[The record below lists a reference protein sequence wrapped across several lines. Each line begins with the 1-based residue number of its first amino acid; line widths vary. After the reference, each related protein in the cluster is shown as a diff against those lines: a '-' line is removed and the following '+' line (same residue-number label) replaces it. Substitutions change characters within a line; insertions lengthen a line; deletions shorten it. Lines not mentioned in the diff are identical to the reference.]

1 MSACA
6 CSSGGS
12 GSCSSSTPIASPR
25 SVTGT
30 TMHTPCSAT
39 VTSGCWVRSTRAYTV
54 PSSGI
59 VSADSGPEVREP
71 SGTRV
76 AVPSRTSACPLK
88 SAIRNDTSAAP
99 VRTASW
105 SATAVTASMGAA
117 ASTRWSSERR
127 SKRGLTW
134 TVSPETWGR
143 GRTGQRRQVGDCRAA
158 PEGDPAVGPLPAEE
172 GGLSSGCGLRLPE
185 DLVDLGDVVQQLLAL
200 GGVHAALAAGGA
212 GLLGRLVE
220 QLVQLWVLLEVRGL
234 EVVGLQHPQVVLD
247 QVGAGLLD
255 QDGAHLED
263 LVVAALVLLLDGLD
277 RLGLDPGLGR
287 VVDAAGE
294 VAVRGGLHH
303 GEHAGQTHG
312 CASGFSGVRSS
323 ATLLA
328 VITANTSS
336 GPAPGLSTRWVLAR
350 VTGPSM
356 SPTVRHGDRLLVRR
370 VTRADDVRPG
380 DVVL

>member
-12 GSCSSSTPIASPR
+12 GSWSSSTPIASPR

-30 TMHTPCSAT
+30 TMHTPRSVA

-117 ASTRWSSERR
+117 ASTRWGSGRR
-127 SKRGLTW
+127 SKGGLPGS
-134 TVSPETWGR
+134 VSPATWGR
-143 GRTGQRRQVGDCRAA
+143 GRTGQRRQEGDCRAA
-158 PEGDPAVGPLPAEE
+158 PESDPAVRPLPGEE
-172 GGLSSGCGLRLPE
+172 GGPSSGCGLRLPE
-185 DLVDLGDVVQQLLAL
+185 DLVDLGDVVEQLLAL

-220 QLVQLWVLLEVRGL
+220 QLVQLRVLLEVRGL
-234 EVVGLQHPQVVLD
+234 EVVGPEHPQVVLD
-247 QVGAGLLD
+247 QVRPLFLD
-255 QDGAHLED
+255 QDGAGAED
-263 LVVAALVLLLDGLD
+263 RVLVALVLLLDGLD
-277 RLGLDPGLGR
+277 RLRLDAGLGR
-287 VVDAAGE
+287 VVDAARE
-294 VAVRGGLHH
+294 VAVRGGLDG

-312 CASGFSGVRSS
+312 CASGCREIGSS

-328 VITANTSS
+328 VIEDDS
-336 GPAPGLSTRWVLAR
+336 GSGVAPLPVRWQLVD
-350 VTGPSM
+350 VIGPSM
-356 SPTVRHGDRLLVRR
+356 SP
-370 VTRADDVRPG
+370 
-380 DVVL
+380 

>member
-30 TMHTPCSAT
+30 IMTTPRSVT

-54 PSSGI
+54 PSSGM
-59 VSADSGPEVREP
+59 VSADSGPEMREP
-71 SGTRV
+71 SRTRV

-127 SKRGLTW
+127 SKRGLTGS
-134 TVSPETWGR
+134 VSPETWGR

-200 GGVHAALAAGGA
+200 GGVHAALAAGRA
-212 GLLGRLVE
+212 GLLGGLVE
-220 QLVQLWVLLEVRGL
+220 QFVQLRVLLEVRRL
-234 EVVGLQHPQVVLD
+234 EVVRPQHPQVVLD
-247 QVGAGLLD
+247 QVGPLLLD
-255 QDGAHLED
+255 QDRPGAERRVLIG
-263 LVVAALVLLLDGLD
+263 LVLLLDGLD
-277 RLGLDPGLGR
+277 GLGLDAGLGR
-287 VVDAAGE
+287 VVHAAGE
-294 VAVRGGLHH
+294 VAVRGGLDC
-303 GEHAGQTHG
+303 GEHAGETHG
-312 CASGFSGVRSS
+312 CASVCRLFGSS

-328 VITANTSS
+328 VIAGDMSEDRGN
-336 GPAPGLSTRWVLAR
+336 GVAGLHKRWV
-350 VTGPSM
+350 
-356 SPTVRHGDRLLVRR
+356 
-370 VTRADDVRPG
+370 
-380 DVVL
+380 